1 MDPSH
6 SGYFGEQKHLGATD
20 HLELVWRTG
29 KSCCFWS
36 CGAHMKNRKILLLL
50 AMWSLSGEWKNLTA
64 VLAMWNSS

>member
-20 HLELVWRTG
+20 HLELVWKTG
-29 KSCCFWS
+29 KSCFFWS

-50 AMWSLSGEWKNLTA
+50 AM
-64 VLAMWNSS
+64 